1 MKTKQLRLLL
11 ALGISSLLLN
21 TTQAQLTTGV
31 PNFISYQGRVLD
43 NSGTVVGLGTPV
55 NRKVTFR
62 IWDHPSA
69 STEPHLVYSEEQT
82 VTILNGDFS
91 VLVGQGVIASSA
103 PFGFSETLKGPGTI
117 SIDNAFNGTMR
128 YLGVT
133 VDDGNGGTVDNE
145 ISPRQQVVSSAFAF
159 RAKYAETLG
168 TSASTALTAIDSGN
182 VGIGTADPTG
192 RLQVVDTHLD
202 IFTSTGTAG
211 GFAKDGLT
219 VSSNP
224 GAGFSSMV
232 VNSDHAS
239 SGDRGIFDVKRG
251 GQSQFYVRGDGNVG
265 IGTTSPAYKLQVA
278 GSLGSSTLT
287 TGTADLG
294 ASKFKGVGRNTGLGG
309 AYLEWGNQSP
319 GTYGQTYLL
328 NQKEGG
334 NEGIFLGEVNTSH
347 GISTSLFTTP
357 GRTWIPGQLG
367 IGTTTPGITKL
378 AVVATANQEAA
389 RFSRAGLTY
398 SNHFH
403 NGPNGDNYLRS
414 GSGAG
419 KVILQDTGGQVTIG
433 SGTPPATKLYVY
445 SPNSSLDTA
454 IFNRGGGPSSHIHN
468 GPNGDIY
475 WRSNSDAGKVILQDY
490 GGNVAIGTQD
500 ASLAKLS
507 VFDGPWRDGIYGA
520 YINGA
525 VAWNATTHGAHTISI
540 YANQTIWAGNTVI
553 ASSDKRIKEIEGKSD
568 GSKDLQTLLGID
580 ITDYR
585 YKDQI
590 MQDDT
595 PQKKVIAQQLE
606 TVFPQ
611 AVSRQTNVVPDI
623 YEKATILEDGWIELA
638 TDLKKGERVRLIATE
653 KQEIFEVLEVEE
665 KRFRTEFKPEEEES
679 LFVYGREVNDFR
691 TVDYDAIAMLNVSAT
706 QEIKKEKDAEIAAL
720 KAENAALRKQLADQ
734 AVRTTSIEED
744 NKIRDAKMA
753 AIERLLNRKVQ
764 PVSITAK

>member
-1 MKTKQLRLLL
+1 
-11 ALGISSLLLN
+11 
-21 TTQAQLTTGV
+21 
-31 PNFISYQGRVLD
+31 
-43 NSGTVVGLGTPV
+43 
-55 NRKVTFR
+55 
-62 IWDHPSA
+62 
-69 STEPHLVYSEEQT
+69 
-82 VTILNGDFS
+82 
-91 VLVGQGVIASSA
+91 VIASSA

-294 ASKFKGVGRNTGLGG
+294 ASKFRGVGRNTGLGG

-357 GRTWIPGQLG
+357 GRTWIPGKVG

-753 AIERLLNRKVQ
+753 AIEKLLNRKVQ

>member
-1 MKTKQLRLLL
+1 MKTKPLRLLL

-21 TTQAQLTTGV
+21 TAQAQLTTGV

-294 ASKFKGVGRNTGLGG
+294 ASKFRGVGRNT
-309 AYLEWGNQSP
+309 
-319 GTYGQTYLL
+319 
-328 NQKEGG
+328 
-334 NEGIFLGEVNTSH
+334 
-347 GISTSLFTTP
+347 
-357 GRTWIPGQLG
+357 
-367 IGTTTPGITKL
+367 
-378 AVVATANQEAA
+378 
-389 RFSRAGLTY
+389 
-398 SNHFH
+398 
-403 NGPNGDNYLRS
+403 
-414 GSGAG
+414 
-419 KVILQDTGGQVTIG
+419 
-433 SGTPPATKLYVY
+433 
-445 SPNSSLDTA
+445 
-454 IFNRGGGPSSHIHN
+454 
-468 GPNGDIY
+468 
-475 WRSNSDAGKVILQDY
+475 
-490 GGNVAIGTQD
+490 
-500 ASLAKLS
+500 
-507 VFDGPWRDGIYGA
+507 
-520 YINGA
+520 
-525 VAWNATTHGAHTISI
+525 
-540 YANQTIWAGNTVI
+540 
-553 ASSDKRIKEIEGKSD
+553 
-568 GSKDLQTLLGID
+568 
-580 ITDYR
+580 
-585 YKDQI
+585 
-590 MQDDT
+590 
-595 PQKKVIAQQLE
+595 
-606 TVFPQ
+606 
-611 AVSRQTNVVPDI
+611 
-623 YEKATILEDGWIELA
+623 
-638 TDLKKGERVRLIATE
+638 
-653 KQEIFEVLEVEE
+653 
-665 KRFRTEFKPEEEES
+665 
-679 LFVYGREVNDFR
+679 
-691 TVDYDAIAMLNVSAT
+691 
-706 QEIKKEKDAEIAAL
+706 
-720 KAENAALRKQLADQ
+720 
-734 AVRTTSIEED
+734 
-744 NKIRDAKMA
+744 
-753 AIERLLNRKVQ
+753 
-764 PVSITAK
+764 